1 MWDPQ
6 VAAFKDR
13 YCILNYDMRGHGKSA
28 APGGPYSLD
37 MLADDVL
44 GLMKH
49 LGIERATFMG
59 LSIGGMIGQTL
70 ALRQTNLFDKM
81 VLADTSHAQPP
92 EAQKQWDDRIK
103 TAKTQGMKALV
114 PPTMERWFTPAFRES
129 PQARQIATLIA
140 NTPVNGYV
148 GCAQAIMKLNTTP
161 RLKEIK
167 LPVLAIA
174 GEADPS
180 APGTKH
186 IGENVPG
193 AKLVMLKNAAHIAN
207 VEQAENFN
215 QALRDF
221 L

>member
-1 MWDPQ
+1 MWDPT
-6 VAAFKDR
+6 VEAFKDR
-13 YCILNYDMRGHGKSA
+13 FRILNYDMRGHGQSA
-28 APGGPYSLD
+28 APQVPYTLD

-44 GLMKH
+44 GLLKE
-49 LGIERATFMG
+49 LKISRATYMG

-70 ALRQTNLFDKM
+70 ALRGTKVFDKM

-92 EAQKQWDDRIK
+92 EAIKQWDDRIK
-103 TAKTQGMKALV
+103 TAQTQGMKALV
-114 PPTMERWFTPAFRES
+114 PSTMERWFTPAFRES
-129 PQARQIATLIA
+129 PPAKKIAKLIED
-140 NTPVNGYV
+140 TPVAGYV
-148 GCAQAIMKLNTTP
+148 GCAHAIMKLNTTA

-180 APGTKH
+180 AAGTKH

-193 AKLVMLKNAAHIAN
+193 AKLVIIPQAAHIAN
-207 VEQAENFN
+207 VEQPAKFN
-215 QALRDF
+215 QALKDF